1 MDGLSRSPTKDSAT
15 SAVDLTGSPAGLG
28 VPSRPSSPTTMS
40 SEPRGSF
47 TRRRASWGRVEPGQ
61 DPLRIG
67 TELPDPPQPSWRLD
81 DDPFASPMD
90 ERAYG
95 HDMPYRDA
103 RTRYDNATGSFQTA
117 QAGPSSVSLISEFR
131 DSGDTL
137 DGHRED
143 DEARLTGNMD
153 SAGRDGGG
161 AAWAMSDGE
170 DPERSGGS
178 ARSRRRASRYGASPS
193 PLKKTGNTLRLMT
206 GNLRRASIR
215 VVNFAGFGL
224 EDHVRLVDAEEESPE
239 HTLVDKVQA
248 DDEDEVATIPDLS
261 RSLPIRGRTLG
272 VFGPTS
278 RVRMAM
284 YHFLVYPWTEPM
296 ILLLI
301 IANAVILIIQ
311 SHISEALDANQNPL
325 QVQGYFHQWE
335 DYALFGL
342 FCFFT

>member
-1 MDGLSRSPTKDSAT
+1 
-15 SAVDLTGSPAGLG
+15 
-28 VPSRPSSPTTMS
+28 MS
-40 SEPRGSF
+40 SRDSF
-47 TRRRASWGRVEPGQ
+47 ARRRASWGRVEPGQ

-67 TELPDPPQPSWRLD
+67 TDLPNPPQSGWRLD

-103 RTRYDNATGSFQTA
+103 RTRYDNATGSFQTS

-131 DSGDTL
+131 HSGDTL

-143 DEARLTGNMD
+143 DEARLTSNMD
-153 SAGRDGGG
+153 SAGRAGGG
-161 AAWAMSDGE
+161 VAWAMSEGE
-170 DPERSGGS
+170 DPERSAGS
-178 ARSRRRASRYGASPS
+178 ARSRRRASRYGTSPS
-193 PLKKTGNTLRLMT
+193 PLKKTGNTLKLMS

-224 EDHVRLVDAEEESPE
+224 DDHARLADAEAESPE
-239 HTLVDKVQA
+239 HTLVDKLQA
-248 DDEDEVATIPDLS
+248 DDTGEEDEVATPDLS

-272 VFGPTS
+272 LFGPTS
-278 RVRMAM
+278 MVRMAM
-284 YHFLVYPWTEPM
+284 YHFLVYPWTEPV

-311 SHISEALDANQNPL
+311 SHISEALDSNQNPP
-325 QVQGYFHQWE
+325 QITGYFHQWE

-342 FCFFT
+342 FCFFTCVSCFNLDGEDADFT